1 MSDVIYD
8 KGSSTSNSFC
18 YACCHYKVQH
28 DLIVKHEE
36 TATKYEFDS
45 GVQMIHAM
53 FACLLAYKVVQS
65 YKYTYAYAYTI
76 SC

>member
-1 MSDVIYD
+1 MSDVIDD
-8 KGSSTSNSFC
+8 KGSSTSTSFC

-45 GVQMIHAM
+45 GVQMIM
-53 FACLLAYKVVQS
+53 PCLPACLPIKLS
-65 YKYTYAYAYTI
+65 NHI
-76 SC
+76 SIHMHMHTL